1 MAIPIHSASIT
12 RMTAPS
18 PAAAAFSDVYRPI
31 RDDLA
36 RAEAI
41 FNDELRSE
49 VAIVNE
55 LAARAASYRGKML
68 RPGLLLLMARAAGK
82 MTPEHH
88 TVAAVVEMVHVATLV
103 HDDVLDEADERRGQP
118 TISTLSGN
126 VAAVLLG
133 DYLISHSYHL
143 CSSIADQHAARRIGA
158 TTNTVCEGELLQNHH
173 RGNAD
178 LTIEQ
183 YMDLIM
189 RKTGALTATACELGA
204 YHAGCDARQ
213 IAAAHQFGLS
223 VGMAFQIVDDVLDV
237 TGDPQKVG
245 KTLGIDLALG
255 KLTLPTLH
263 CISKATPNIRAML
276 RDAIIHRRTI
286 EPTELQRWLIQ
297 TGSIDHALDRA
308 HDHITEALSAL
319 SAFPDSLARS
329 CLQTLAGFVV
339 QRQQ

>member
-1 MAIPIHSASIT
+1 MAIPIRSASIT
-12 RMTAPS
+12 RMTASS
-18 PAAAAFSDVYRPI
+18 PAAAAFADVYRPI

-36 RAEAI
+36 RTEAI

-49 VAIVNE
+49 VAIVNQ

-68 RPGLLLLMARAAGK
+68 RPALLLLIARAAGK

-118 TISTLSGN
+118 TIATLSGN

-183 YMDLIM
+183 YMDLIA

-213 IAAAHQFGLS
+213 IAAAHQYGLS
-223 VGMAFQIVDDVLDV
+223 VGIAFQIVDDVLDV
-237 TGDPQKVG
+237 VGNPQKVG
-245 KTLGIDLALG
+245 KTLGIDFALG
-255 KLTLPTLH
+255 KLTLPALH
-263 CISKATPNIRAML
+263 CLRESPPDIRASL
-276 RDAIIHRRTI
+276 REALTHRRALD
-286 EPTELQRWLIQ
+286 PAQLQQWLDQ
-297 TGSIDHALDRA
+297 TNSIDFALERA
-308 HDHITEALSAL
+308 RNHIDAALAAL
-319 SAFPDSLARS
+319 SAFPDSPART

>member
-1 MAIPIHSASIT
+1 
-12 RMTAPS
+12 MTATS
-18 PAAAAFSDVYRPI
+18 PAAAAFADVYRPI
-31 RDDLA
+31 RDDLV

-68 RPGLLLLMARAAGK
+68 RPALLLLIARAAGK

-88 TVAAVVEMVHVATLV
+88 VVAAVVEMVHVATLV

-118 TISTLSGN
+118 TIATLSGN

-183 YMDLIM
+183 YMDLIA

-204 YHAGCDARQ
+204 YHAGCDSRQ
-213 IAAAHQFGLS
+213 IAAAHQYGLS
-223 VGMAFQIVDDVLDV
+223 VGVAFQIVDDVLDV

-263 CISKATPNIRAML
+263 CL
-276 RDAIIHRRTI
+276 RESPADVCAALRNAVTHRREI
-286 EPTELQRWLIQ
+286 DPTQLRRWLDQI
-297 TGSIDHALDRA
+297 GSIEFALKCA
-308 HDHITEALSAL
+308 SDHITEALSAL
-319 SAFPDSLARS
+319 SAFPESPARA